1 MEKFCANLEQHSEVI
16 INCDKTELLLTKKDK
31 NLTMN
36 KSFVTY
42 AKKNLMNFKVC
53 NYSHYTGKYKSSAHS
68 ICNLKYKTPKDVP
81 AVFHNGSN
89 YDNHFLTKCD
99 SFQKKSACQRIWR
112 SIWVPSRK
120 IEKYINLS
128 EPIKKDNENGRTV
141 PYKKNSLKV

>member
-1 MEKFCANLEQHSEVI
+1 MEKFCANLEEHSEVI
-16 INCDKTELLLTKKDK
+16 INCEKTELLLTKKDK

-42 AKKNLMNFKVC
+42 AKKNLMNYKVC

-99 SFQKKSACQRIWR
+99 SFQKKARVKEFEGQFECLA
-112 SIWVPSRK
+112 
-120 IEKYINLS
+120 EK
-128 EPIKKDNENGRTV
+128 
-141 PYKKNSLKV
+141 